1 LRLGGRTAVRIPRR
15 ALRRVSQQT
24 KGVESMGPRHRLAA
38 GGVLATA
45 ALFVCLTVSPAL
57 AGPPDHASVSGSIT
71 PIVECTTKHNGVN
84 HSVFGYRNTG
94 ATTVISVGTGNQ
106 FTPGAPDRG
115 QPTTFLTGTHINV
128 FSATTSA
135 SLTWTLDG
143 QVVRSPGI
151 TCQTDSASS
160 TLAGWGPIGALVIVT
175 GFLGSLLFWRTR
187 RLKVRTR

>member
-1 LRLGGRTAVRIPRR
+1 MGGH
-15 ALRRVSQQT
+15 RRV
-24 KGVESMGPRHRLAA
+24 AA
-38 GGVLATA
+38 GGVLATSI
-45 ALFVCLTVSPAL
+45 LFACLTLSPAL
-57 AGPPDHASVSGSIT
+57 AAPPVRGSVSGNIT

-94 ATTVISVGTGNQ
+94 PATVIAVGTGNH
-106 FTPGAPDRG
+106 FTPGTPDRG
-115 QPTTFLTGTHINV
+115 QPTTFLAGTHINV

-151 TCQTDSASS
+151 TCQTDPASS

-175 GFLGSLLFWRTR
+175 AFLGSLLFWRSR
-187 RLKVRTR
+187 RIRVRTR